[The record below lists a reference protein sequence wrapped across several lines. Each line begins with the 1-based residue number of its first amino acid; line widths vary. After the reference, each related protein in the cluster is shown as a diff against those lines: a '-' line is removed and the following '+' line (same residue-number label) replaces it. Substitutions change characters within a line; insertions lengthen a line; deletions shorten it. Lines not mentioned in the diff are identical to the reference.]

1 MLFKKCTE
9 AITDISFMVNG
20 VRYLKIEL
28 QNTVIEI
35 LIAILDVFR
44 IAADFARTN
53 RFGEFENAAS
63 KMTISLTW
71 QIEAYADALGHPN
84 KGGPEKQSL
93 ERLKDLNKRQDTL
106 IGISSLVAI
115 DVIDQKHDKTDRKI
129 DYVSS
134 TQTEIINQVT
144 QVQQMLKEKTE
155 DKTGPKSQ
163 EPPVITWEITD

>member
-1 MLFKKCTE
+1 M
-9 AITDISFMVNG
+9 
-20 VRYLKIEL
+20 
-28 QNTVIEI
+28 
-35 LIAILDVFR
+35 
-44 IAADFARTN
+44 
-53 RFGEFENAAS
+53 
-63 KMTISLTW
+63 
-71 QIEAYADALGHPN
+71 GHPN

-93 ERLKDLNKRQDTL
+93 KRLKDLNKRQDTL
-106 IGISSLVAI
+106 VGISSLVAI

-163 EPPVITWEITD
+163 EPDITWEITD